1 LKNKLIEKYLYNKMI
16 VTCSILLF
24 TIFYILYLL
33 KSPKFNEIILILLM
47 MSAILCLLLIGK
59 LCSSVLKKS
68 IYKNIAYA
76 SFCM

>member
-1 LKNKLIEKYLYNKMI
+1 LKNKLIEKYFYNKMI

-47 MSAILCLLLIGK
+47 MRALDPI
-59 LCSSVLKKS
+59 VWT
-68 IYKNIAYA
+68 A
-76 SFCM
+76 